1 MPGTPPS
8 VMNPAVM
15 NPVGRRDA
23 KRIVIAGASSLLGA
37 EVRALLEESRFASA
51 DIRLLDEPFAVGTL
65 TAAAGEAAVIQPVE
79 EGSFERAETVFFTGS
94 PEFTR
99 ANYAQARQHGATV
112 IDLSGALALDG
123 TATAWF
129 PKLDRLRGREF
140 EKGSPAYTIPSAPAT
155 AAASLRLAL
164 AKLEIEA
171 LSVVCFQSAS
181 EAGRAGIEELETQT
195 GQLLSFQGVGRPVYD
210 TQVAFNLV
218 DRFGP
223 ASAQDLRAIR
233 ERVHAETQLCLGES
247 LSAPAL
253 QVLHAPV
260 FYGSA
265 FSGCAPLSESSGTA
279 SAEQIVAACTDA
291 GFVFA
296 DDAQSRPS
304 NVSVAGESILQ
315 LAVPELDTSPPG
327 AWWFWGAA
335 DNFRLPA
342 ANAVKLAEMLS

>member
-1 MPGTPPS
+1 MTGAPS
-8 VMNPAVM
+8 VIT
-15 NPVGRRDA
+15 PVGRRDA

-37 EVRALLEESRFASA
+37 EVRTLLEESRFAGA
-51 DIRLLDEPFAVGTL
+51 NIRLVDEPFAAGLL
-65 TAAAGEAAVIQPVE
+65 TAAGGEPAIIRPVE
-79 EGSFERAETVFFTGS
+79 EGSFDRAETVFFTGS
-94 PEFTR
+94 AEFTR
-99 ANYAQARQHGATV
+99 ANFAAVRQQGATV
-112 IDLSGALALDG
+112 IDLSGALAQDQS
-123 TATAWF
+123 ATAWF
-129 PKLDRLRGREF
+129 TKLDRLRSREF
-140 EKGSPAYTIPSAPAT
+140 EKGSPAYSIPSAPAT

-164 AKLEIEA
+164 WKLELA
-171 LSVVCFQSAS
+171 SLNVVCFQSAS

-223 ASAQDLRAIR
+223 VSAQDLRMVR
-233 ERVHAETQLCLGES
+233 ERVRAEIQLCLGEAVS
-247 LSAPAL
+247 PPAL
-253 QVLHAPV
+253 QVIHAPV

-265 FSGCAPLSESSGTA
+265 FSACAPLSESSGTA
-279 SAEQIVAACTDA
+279 SAEQIVAGCRDA
-291 GFVFA
+291 GFVFSE
-296 DDAQSRPS
+296 DGQSRPS

-315 LAVPELDTSPPG
+315 LAVPELDTSSPG